1 MCDKTDVNMIKVGCK
16 KRRQEAFVITK
27 KKLKSLLF
35 KAYEYG
41 ANEGWGFKEW
51 VDEQIENIRRK
62 QGKL

>member
-1 MCDKTDVNMIKVGCK
+1 MCEKTDVNMVKVGCK
-16 KRRQEAFVITK
+16 KERQEAFVITE

-41 ANEGWGFKEW
+41 ANEGWRFEEW
-51 VDEQIENIRRK
+51 VAEQIENIRRK